1 MLSKPSQPA
10 QQVTLND
17 EATIDC
23 PICLDTV
30 STPAFKLS
38 CGHKFCEACLSTYAT
53 TIAGQQSSP
62 ATPKLACPCCVKT
75 LSNSECSSLGI
86 RLLVQ
91 SSATTP
97 ESQGWWA
104 LSHQRRTSNAA
115 EENHGQAADLGRAA
129 GRIPIRYCPYCRVP
143 IIKEGGCN
151 SMRCGSC
158 QRRFEWLKAR
168 PARPC
173 RHAHDNFEACAFCST
188 AARGEAAAMKGAKAV
203 GVLPLAALVVGASL
217 TAVSLLIPIVLVPAA
232 IFGPMAVAYE
242 AAPQMR
248 KTKEAKKNRYNPF
261 IYPASS
267 GGIFAGMVVVATC
280 GYESD

>member
-143 IIKEGGCN
+143 IIKEGGAT
-151 SMRCGSC
+151 RC
-158 QRRFEWLKAR
+158 AV
-168 PARPC
+168 
-173 RHAHDNFEACAFCST
+173 
-188 AARGEAAAMKGAKAV
+188 EAANVASNGSKHA
-203 GVLPLAALVVGASL
+203 PLD
-217 TAVSLLIPIVLVPAA
+217 
-232 IFGPMAVAYE
+232 
-242 AAPQMR
+242 R
-248 KTKEAKKNRYNPF
+248 
-261 IYPASS
+261 
-267 GGIFAGMVVVATC
+267 VATLTIILRPVHFAPLLHV
-280 GYESD
+280 ERQQP